1 MIFHEVGHEADP
13 VISWVFEGCPMRFR
27 VYRLSHVTRVGDPVY
42 PGNEGPRLEQ
52 LRSIARG
59 DSSNMWRLSFTNHIG
74 THVDA
79 PNHFDDVGPK
89 ISEFGPEELVFRDV
103 RVVDVPKSPGEIV
116 TAEDLARHEQALR
129 SSEAVLM
136 RTGVQRFRREA
147 PELYSGVGVS
157 LSVEAA
163 KLIASYPN
171 LRVIGIDAISISSPQ
186 RREVGREAHRV
197 LLKGRRFLIVEDMDL
212 EGKPDRYDLLL
223 IAPLMIEQIDS
234 APCTVYGIIFD
245 RI

>member
-1 MIFHEVGHEADP
+1 
-13 VISWVFEGCPMRFR
+13 MRFR

-42 PGNEGPRLEQ
+42 PVNEGPRLEQ

-103 RVVDVPKSPGEIV
+103 RVVDVPKSPGDIV
-116 TAEDLARHEQALR
+116 TAEDLAKHEHVF
-129 SSEAVLM
+129 SGSEAVLI

-147 PELYSGVGVS
+147 PDLYSGVGVS

-163 KLIASYPN
+163 KLIASHPN
-171 LRVIGIDAISISSPQ
+171 LRAIGIDAISISSPQ

-197 LLKGRRFLIVEDMDL
+197 LLKGRSFLIVEDMDL

-234 APCTVYGIIFD
+234 SPCTVYGIIFD

>member
-1 MIFHEVGHEADP
+1 MIFHEVGHKADP

-89 ISEFGPEELVFRDV
+89 ISGFGPEELVFRDV

-116 TAEDLARHEQALR
+116 TAEDLARA
-129 SSEAVLM
+129 
-136 RTGVQRFRREA
+136 
-147 PELYSGVGVS
+147 
-157 LSVEAA
+157 
-163 KLIASYPN
+163 
-171 LRVIGIDAISISSPQ
+171 
-186 RREVGREAHRV
+186 
-197 LLKGRRFLIVEDMDL
+197 
-212 EGKPDRYDLLL
+212 
-223 IAPLMIEQIDS
+223 
-234 APCTVYGIIFD
+234 FD
-245 RI
+245 RAEIRCRA

>member
-1 MIFHEVGHEADP
+1 MATTTDP
-13 VISWVFEGCPMRFR
+13 VIRWGLVDNPMRFR

-42 PGNEGPRLEQ
+42 PGNEGPRLER

-59 DSSNMWRLSFTNHIG
+59 DSSNSWRLTFTNHIG

-79 PNHFDDVGPK
+79 PNHFDDDGPR
-89 ISEFGPEELVFRDV
+89 ISEFRPEELVFSDV
-103 RVVDVPKSPGEIV
+103 RVIDVPKSPGDAV
-116 TAEDLARHEQALR
+116 TAEDLTEHEDLLR
-129 SSEAVLM
+129 TSEAVLI
-136 RTGVQRFRREA
+136 RTGMQRFRTES
-147 PELYSGVGVS
+147 PEIYSGVGIS

-163 KLIASYPN
+163 KLIASFSN
-171 LRVIGIDAISISSPQ
+171 LRAIGIDAISISSPQ
-186 RREVGREAHRV
+186 RREIGREAHRV

-212 EGKPDRYDLLL
+212 QGKPERYDVLL

-245 RI
+245 RT

>member
-1 MIFHEVGHEADP
+1 
-13 VISWVFEGCPMRFR
+13 MRFR
-27 VYRLSHVTRVGDPVY
+27 VFRLSHVTRVGDPVY
-42 PGNEGPRLEQ
+42 PGNDGPKLEQ

-59 DSSNMWRLSFTNHIG
+59 DSSNSWRLAFTNHIG

-79 PNHFDDVGPK
+79 PNHFDESGPR

-103 RVVDVPKSPGEIV
+103 RVIDVPKSPGDAV
-116 TAEDLARHEQALR
+116 TAEDLAQHEHLLK
-129 SSEAVLM
+129 SSEALLI
-136 RTGVQRFRREA
+136 RTGVQRFRTEA
-147 PELYSGVGVS
+147 PDLYAGVGLS

-163 KLIASYPN
+163 RLIASYVN
-171 LRVIGIDAISISSPQ
+171 LRAFGIDAISISSPQ

-212 EGKPDRYDLLL
+212 QGKPERYDLLL
-223 IAPLMIEQIDS
+223 VAPLMIEQIDS

-245 RI
+245 RV

>member
-1 MIFHEVGHEADP
+1 
-13 VISWVFEGCPMRFR
+13 MRFR

-42 PGNEGPRLEQ
+42 PGNERPRLEQ

-79 PNHFDDVGPK
+79 PNHFDAAGPT
-89 ISEFGPEELVFRDV
+89 ISEFGPEELTFRDV
-103 RVVDVPKSPGEIV
+103 RVIEVQKSPGDVV
-116 TAEDLARHEQALR
+116 TAEDIERHEQVLR
-129 SSEAVLM
+129 TSEALLI
-136 RTGVQRFRREA
+136 RTGMQRFRTES
-147 PELYSGVGVS
+147 PEIYSGVGVS

-171 LRVIGIDAISISSPQ
+171 LRAIGIDAISISSPQ
-186 RREVGREAHRV
+186 RREIGREAHRV
-197 LLKGRRFLIVEDMDL
+197 LLRGRRFLVVEDMDL
-212 EGKPDRYDLLL
+212 EGKPERYDLLL

-245 RI
+245 RT

>member
-1 MIFHEVGHEADP
+1 LIFHEVGHKADP

-129 SSEAVLM
+129 SSEAVLI

-147 PELYSGVGVS
+147 PELYSGVGIS

-171 LRVIGIDAISISSPQ
+171 LRAIGIDAISISSPQ

-197 LLKGRRFLIVEDMDL
+197 LLRGRRFLIVEDMDL

-223 IAPLMIEQIDS
+223 IAPLMIELIDS
-234 APCTVYGIIFD
+234 SPCTVYGIIFD